1 MACADANRDPLL
13 SSFWKVAVATLPAS
27 PARMA
32 GEAPH
37 KEINPVALNPAP
49 DPGIALHEQL
59 EETDRGLVYD
69 LSTLI
74 DRRQVLKLAGLT
86 TISAGLMSIVGC
98 APSASGSS
106 SPTSSTA
113 ATSSGASGSAA
124 AAAAAADCAV
134 IPEETAGPFPGDG
147 SNGPNVLAQSGI
159 VRTDIRS
166 SFGTSTTTAKG
177 VPLTIKLTIQDAA
190 DNCSPMTGAAVY
202 LWHCDQSGNYS
213 LYSQAAASEN
223 YLRGVQATDGSG
235 VVTFQS
241 IFPACYSGRWPHI
254 HFEVYTDLE
263 AATDEANKIAT
274 SQIAL
279 PKDACDLVF
288 ATDGYSQS
296 VSNLNR
302 VSLTSDGV
310 FGDDG
315 GIHELGTI
323 TGDVSSGMTVA
334 LTVPVRV

>member
-1 MACADANRDPLL
+1 
-13 SSFWKVAVATLPAS
+13 VALTLPRA
-27 PARMA
+27 A
-32 GEAPH
+32 GPE
-37 KEINPVALNPAP
+37 
-49 DPGIALHEQL
+49 IALHEQL

-86 TISAGLMSIVGC
+86 TISAGLMSIVAC
-98 APSASGSS
+98 APSASGTS
-106 SPTSSTA
+106 SPTATA
-113 ATSSGASGSAA
+113 AGTSSGAGGS
-124 AAAAAADCAV
+124 AAAADCAV
-134 IPEETAGPFPGDG
+134 IPEETAGPYPGDG
-147 SNGPNVLAQSGI
+147 SNGPNVLAQSGV
-159 VRTDIRS
+159 VRADIRS

-190 DNCSPMTGAAVY
+190 NDCAPMTGAAVY
-202 LWHCDQSGNYS
+202 VWHCDQSGNYS

-235 VVTFQS
+235 VVTFQT

-279 PKDACDLVF
+279 PKDACTLVY

-296 VSNLNR
+296 VSNLGQ
-302 VSLTSDGV
+302 VSLTSDNV

-315 GIHELGTI
+315 GVHELGTVA
-323 TGDVSSGMTVA
+323 GDVSSGLTVA
-334 LTVPVRV
+334 LTVPVKKA

>member
-1 MACADANRDPLL
+1 
-13 SSFWKVAVATLPAS
+13 
-27 PARMA
+27 
-32 GEAPH
+32 
-37 KEINPVALNPAP
+37 VALNLPPAARP
-49 DPGIALHEQL
+49 EIALHEQL

-86 TISAGLMSIVGC
+86 TISAGLMSIVAC
-98 APSASGSS
+98 APSASGSAGAS
-106 SPTSSTA
+106 ATA
-113 ATSSGASGSAA
+113 AGTASGSSASA
-124 AAAAAADCAV
+124 TAAAAAADCAV

-147 SNGPNVLAQSGI
+147 SNGPNVLAQSGV

-166 SFGTSTTTAKG
+166 SFGTSSTTAKG

-190 DNCSPMTGAAVY
+190 NNCAPMTGAAVY
-202 LWHCDQSGNYS
+202 VWHCDQAGNYS

-279 PKDACDLVF
+279 PKDACDLVY

-296 VSNLNR
+296 VSNLGR
-302 VSLTSDGV
+302 VSLTSDNV
-310 FGDDG
+310 FSDDG
-315 GIHELGTI
+315 GVRELGTM

-334 LTVPVRV
+334 LTVPVRKA

>member
-1 MACADANRDPLL
+1 MALQPPKIER
-13 SSFWKVAVATLPAS
+13 
-27 PARMA
+27 AR
-32 GEAPH
+32 H
-37 KEINPVALNPAP
+37 LDV
-49 DPGIALHEQL
+49 

-69 LSTLI
+69 LTTLI
-74 DRRQVLKLAGLT
+74 DRRQVLRLAGFT

-98 APSASGSS
+98 APGATAS
-106 SPTSSTA
+106 PF
-113 ATSSGASGSAA
+113 ASSAA
-124 AAAAAADCAV
+124 PSTGSGPNASAVAAADCAV
-134 IPEETAGPFPGDG
+134 IPEETGGPFPGDG

-159 VRTDIRS
+159 VRQDIRS
-166 SFGTSTTTAKG
+166 SFGSSTKTAKG

-190 DNCSPMTGAAVY
+190 NGCAPMTGAAVY
-202 LWHCDQSGNYS
+202 IWHCDQGGNYS

-235 VVTFQS
+235 VATFQS

-279 PKDACDLVF
+279 PKDACDTVY

-296 VSNLNR
+296 VQTMSQ
-302 VSLTSDGV
+302 VSLERDGV

-315 GIHELGTI
+315 GVHEL
-323 TGDVSSGMTVA
+323 
-334 LTVPVRV
+334 

>member
-1 MACADANRDPLL
+1 MAQPMPPQIER
-13 SSFWKVAVATLPAS
+13 
-27 PARMA
+27 AR
-32 GEAPH
+32 H
-37 KEINPVALNPAP
+37 LDV
-49 DPGIALHEQL
+49 

-74 DRRQVLKLAGLT
+74 DRRQVLKLAGFT

-98 APSASGSS
+98 APGATASPSASSAASS
-106 SPTSSTA
+106 A
-113 ATSSGASGSAA
+113 GGGASASAVA
-124 AAAAAADCAV
+124 GADCAV

-159 VRTDIRS
+159 VRQDIRS
-166 SFGTSTTTAKG
+166 SFGSSTTTAKG
-177 VPLTIKLTIQDAA
+177 VPLTVKLTIQDAA
-190 DNCSPMTGAAVY
+190 NGCAPMTGAAVY
-202 LWHCDQSGNYS
+202 IWHCDQAGNYS

-254 HFEVYTDLE
+254 HFEVYSDLE

-279 PKDACDLVF
+279 PKDACDTVY
-288 ATDGYSQS
+288 ATDGYGQSIVTLSQ
-296 VSNLNR
+296 
-302 VSLTSDGV
+302 VSLERDGV

-315 GIHELGTI
+315 GVHELGT
-323 TGDVSSGMTVA
+323 VSGSVADGMTVA
-334 LTVPVRV
+334 LTVPVKA

>member
-1 MACADANRDPLL
+1 M
-13 SSFWKVAVATLPAS
+13 
-27 PARMA
+27 
-32 GEAPH
+32 
-37 KEINPVALNPAP
+37 ALNLPP
-49 DPGIALHEQL
+49 DRAVALHEQL

-86 TISAGLMSIVGC
+86 TISAGLMSIVAC
-98 APSASGSS
+98 APGASGTPLSSAS
-106 SPTSSTA
+106 
-113 ATSSGASGSAA
+113 ATSSATGSAA
-124 AAAAAADCAV
+124 ATGSAVAAATGSAVAADCAV

-159 VRTDIRS
+159 VRADIRS
-166 SFGTSTTTAKG
+166 SFGTSKTTVTG
-177 VPLTIKLTIQDAA
+177 VPLTIKLAIQDAA
-190 DNCSPMTGAAVY
+190 NRCAPMTGAAVY
-202 LWHCDQSGNYS
+202 LWHCDQAGNYS

-235 VVTFQS
+235 VATFQS

-263 AATDEANKIAT
+263 AATNEANKIAT

-279 PKDACDLVF
+279 PRDACALVY

-296 VSNLNR
+296 VANLGQ
-302 VSLTSDGV
+302 VSLQSDMV

-315 GIHELGTI
+315 AIHELGTV
-323 TGDVSSGMTVA
+323 TGDVTSGMTVA
-334 LTVPVRV
+334 LTVPVRAA